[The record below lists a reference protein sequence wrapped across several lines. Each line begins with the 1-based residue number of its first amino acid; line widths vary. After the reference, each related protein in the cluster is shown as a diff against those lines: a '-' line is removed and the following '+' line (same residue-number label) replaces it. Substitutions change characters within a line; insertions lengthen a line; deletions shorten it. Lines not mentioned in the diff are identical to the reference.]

1 MDILVALVVAVF
13 GAEIVMQ
20 MGVYVV
26 ERGDRK
32 WSFGAVW
39 VGK

>member
-26 ERGDRK
+26 ERGGRTETDCDM
-32 WSFGAVW
+32 
-39 VGK
+39 